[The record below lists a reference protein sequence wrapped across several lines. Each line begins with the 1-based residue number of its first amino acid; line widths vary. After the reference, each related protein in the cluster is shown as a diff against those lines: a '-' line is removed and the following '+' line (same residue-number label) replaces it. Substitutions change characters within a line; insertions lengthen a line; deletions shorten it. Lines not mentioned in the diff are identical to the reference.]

1 MKNEVPVN
9 EHILFVKEMLW
20 ALATHGENPLHT
32 NQRIMEAV
40 NGLCHAIVDAFEP
53 EAKGNGD
60 ITTPVMGI
68 LHWALPAIE
77 AIYEETPE
85 VYPEIRAMGTLWQ
98 RGFRTCLGRWRAGT
112 RWMES
117 SPPSLLPP
125 TGRQKSPVAKDG
137 EFTLRSKCLPAL
149 CWFCGV

>member
-85 VYPEIRAMGTLWQ
+85 VYPEIRAYGDALAARISDM
-98 RGFRTCLGRWRAGT
+98 LGAVACWHKVDGII
-112 RWMES
+112 
-117 SPPSLLPP
+117 P
-125 TGRQKSPVAKDG
+125 PVAVATHREAKKP
-137 EFTLRSKCLPAL
+137 RSERR
-149 CWFCGV
+149 GVYTPF